1 MKDVL
6 LTSSVLIL
14 ALLVLRRLF
23 RRTIPRR
30 AQYAL
35 WALVLVRLLVP
46 VSLPAVEHNVL
57 TAAAPVRETISSTL
71 ETQALYIPMEREPL
85 EEHPTAPDLS
95 PERAMPPAASSV
107 WVVGDDETAVRY
119 RRLDAPAFL
128 LQGLWLSGAAVMT
141 ALFLAANLRFWKM
154 LRRRRTPCPV
164 EGCRYPVYLVAEG
177 LPSPCLFGFPRPAI
191 YLTPAACASPER
203 LRHVIAHETTHARHL
218 DPLWSLLRCVCLAV
232 YWFNPLVWAAAA
244 ASKADCE
251 LACDEGAL
259 RRLGEAER
267 IPYGQT
273 LLTLIPVQRG
283 PGSPLLSAT
292 TMTAGKRQLR
302 DRITRIA
309 GNPQTAAVA
318 LFAAVALAA
327 LVCMATFTGPKA
339 PGDLSGFTRDTSVS
353 LAEAEPWTAEA
364 VPVMDMD
371 AGDVSWVLDR
381 TTLADGTVVGYGYL
395 EDRSV
400 AYWYADS
407 AEAET
412 LHRFLLC
419 PPTDFGGY
427 AVKPV
432 FDLLGRDG
440 FRAAYEAGEDLEP
453 YAGEGGVYEAWR
465 YYYFDGGRLYLL
477 ATAPGTVTEN
487 PWPGTL
493 LACTG
498 VEPGVLLYFQRG
510 GNLYRAE
517 LTALTAAAYPG
528 WKSIGM
534 AWDDGARL
542 LCATGYRSGDYAM
555 CRRYGALDGAE
566 LVFYRDA
573 RPLDDHVLGTTEV
586 PDDVLDAARRLV
598 ARRYED
604 AAASQDWF
612 NAYDDW
618 RIEHLEEAYTYS
630 PADGSDFWGRE
641 IEVYQLNYEFH
652 TSAPLADVP
661 LAGGMYVTED
671 GWVCPTYPDCTYLL
685 FQVENGKR
693 TFLYAVMENDCSP
706 GTPLFTEDMERT
718 FLENGELTV
727 AGMTPESLWTLFRQ
741 EPAAAIS
748 RLSSCYDDERDL
760 GCRALS
766 WEAAA
771 LDDAGRSSLF
781 QFLNGLGLTGRDA
794 QTLDLLRYH
803 AGDLSYDTLPQE
815 VLGLYTEVAAAYAW
829 GRRAAAPYLYFIS
842 EEHRDLELNSGADVP
857 QYLQLEYGRWI
868 NPGLYAVVVR
878 VTDADGRLKRTPH
891 NYCFAALI
899 DGRWQWVG
907 NVDYLPAELRQGLD
921 AARYDYF
928 DPSFLG
934 TLADTHAELTAP
946 EQPPTESE
954 LHRAILASR
963 RRATGHTFD
972 FYAEAHRVLDEKT
985 AGDTYTAYLMVHYA
999 AYTLSNGVWTADVD
1013 GQFPAA
1019 ATFTAR
1025 DGKWALSEYW
1035 EPRGGGQYGPDI
1047 QANFTETAADALFS
1061 DGAGGWW
1068 DGLAAQCRDAA
1079 DRHFSEIVPHTVAS
1093 LSPVYAVPGDK
1104 GRFPVL
1110 QFDSYG
1116 AAHAYVLGQLDR
1128 TIGVEESVSME
1139 DGTTVFRGAEA
1150 HSLAPVLY
1158 LVDPSGTAARLPAP
1172 KTASSIARNL
1182 RVDGYTFTYQ
1192 YSLADYDDRAC
1203 FAVEPRSGT
1212 YSVTDVSPW
1221 TRTKALP
1228 LPQNPPSYE
1237 ETLAQLTASHTIVQQ
1252 WEGEEALVVEA
1263 AEQGAPHADSSLYLV
1278 LKTGGILNL
1287 PDPPRVGMWETA
1299 ELSDITFS
1307 EGRVVYLA
1315 SFDHRAGTFLGGPEE
1330 DVYHEAGTYTY
1341 DVNWKDG
1348 VLTESFLAN

>member
-14 ALLVLRRLF
+14 ALLALRRLF
-23 RRTIPRR
+23 RRAIPRR

-71 ETQALYIPMEREPL
+71 ETQALYIPVEREPL

-309 GNPQTAAVA
+309 GNPQTAAAA

-353 LAEAEPWTAEA
+353 LTGAEAWTAEA

-381 TTLADGTVVGYGYL
+381 TALADGTVVGYGYL
-395 EDRSV
+395 ADRSV
-400 AYWYADS
+400 AYWYADGP
-407 AEAET
+407 EAET

-419 PPTDFGGY
+419 RPTAYRYGY
-427 AVKPV
+427 AVEPFSGV
-432 FDLLGRDG
+432 LGRDG

-453 YAGEGGVYEAWR
+453 YAGEGGVYDAWR

-477 ATAPGTVTEN
+477 ASAPGSVVEN
-487 PWPGTL
+487 PWPDTL
-493 LACTG
+493 LASASGQAGT
-498 VEPGVLLYFQRG
+498 LLYFQRG
-510 GNLYRAE
+510 GGLYRAE

-528 WKSIGM
+528 WDSLDM
-534 AWDDGARL
+534 AWDNAAGL

-555 CRRYGALDGAE
+555 CRRYGALDGTE

-573 RPLDDHVLGTTEV
+573 RPLADHVLGTAKV
-586 PDDVLDAARRLV
+586 KSDVLDIARELV
-598 ARRYED
+598 SQRYEE
-604 AAASQDWF
+604 AANDPGTL
-612 NAYDDW
+612 NVYDDW
-618 RIEHLEEAYTYS
+618 RIEHLEKAYTYS
-630 PADGSDFWGRE
+630 PADGTDFWGRE

-652 TSAPLADVP
+652 TPRPLGEVV
-661 LAGGMYVTED
+661 LAGGMYVTEE
-671 GWVCPTYPDCTYLL
+671 GWVMPGYPDCTYLL
-685 FQVENGKR
+685 FQVEDGQR
-693 TFLYAVMENDCSP
+693 TFLYAVMENDCAP
-706 GTPLFTEDMERT
+706 GDRLFTEDMERT
-718 FLENGELTV
+718 FLETGGLTA
-727 AGMTPESLWTLFRQ
+727 AGMGQEDLWALLQRDPDT
-741 EPAAAIS
+741 AIA
-748 RLSSCYDDERDL
+748 RLSACYDEERDL
-760 GCRALS
+760 GCRMLS
-766 WEAAA
+766 WAVGAHVEEDARRA
-771 LDDAGRSSLF
+771 LFS
-781 QFLNGLGLTGRDA
+781 GLGQRGYTGREA

-815 VLGLYTEVAAAYAW
+815 VLDLYKEVAAAYAR

-857 QYLQLEYGRWI
+857 QYLQIEYGRWI
-868 NPGLYAVVVR
+868 NPGLYAVVVN
-878 VTDADGRLKRTPH
+878 VTDDGGRSRSPH
-891 NYCFAALI
+891 TYCFAALI

-907 NVDYLPAELRQGLD
+907 DVDYVPAELRQGLD
-921 AARYDYF
+921 PARYDYA
-928 DPSFLG
+928 DPAYLG
-934 TLADTHAELTAP
+934 SLLDVGREPALP
-946 EQPPTESE
+946 EQPPTETQ
-954 LHRAILASR
+954 LHNAILTSR
-963 RRATGHTFD
+963 RQATAHTFD
-972 FYAEAHRVLDEKT
+972 FYTEAHIILDQRAEA
-985 AGDTYTAYLMVHYA
+985 DTYTFDLMVHYA
-999 AYTLSNGVWTADVD
+999 AYTLQDGTWTADTD
-1013 GQFPAA
+1013 GQFPAS

-1025 DGKWALSEYW
+1025 DGDWVLTEYW
-1035 EPRGGGQYGPDI
+1035 EPAGGGAYAPGIREHFSPQ
-1047 QANFTETAADALFS
+1047 AADVLLS
-1061 DGAGGWW
+1061 DGVGDWW
-1068 DGLAAQCRDAA
+1068 DDLAAQCRAEA
-1079 DRHFSEIVPHTVAS
+1079 DRYFAKTVPPADQA
-1093 LSPVYAVPGDK
+1093 LSPVSAAPGDG
-1104 GRFPVL
+1104 GRL
-1110 QFDSYG
+1110 ATRRFDSFDDALAYVRRQSMADLGAESVLSLPGG
-1116 AAHAYVLGQLDR
+1116 AAVLRG
-1128 TIGVEESVSME
+1128 TEPGSPGSVLYLAAP
-1139 DGTTVFRGAEA
+1139 DGTT
-1150 HSLAPVLY
+1150 
-1158 LVDPSGTAARLPAP
+1158 ARLPAP
-1172 KTASSIARNL
+1172 ETASSVPGKL
-1182 RVDGYTFTYQ
+1182 RADGDTLTYQ
-1192 YSLADYDDRAC
+1192 YSLEDYDRRAC
-1203 FAVEPRSGT
+1203 FTVDPRNWT

-1221 TRTKALP
+1221 ERTSPLALTS
-1228 LPQNPPSYE
+1228 LSYE
-1237 ETLAQLTASHTIVQQ
+1237 A
-1252 WEGEEALVVEA
+1252 ALDRIAGLGTVTRRWDGGEA
-1263 AEQGAPHADSSLYLV
+1263 ALLEVTETGAPHASTALYLV
-1278 LKTGGILNL
+1278 LKSGGMALV
-1287 PDPPRVGMWETA
+1287 PSPPRVGEWTCA
-1299 ELSDITFS
+1299 SPGDVSFR

-1315 SFDHRAGTFLGGPEE
+1315 AFDGRDGTALGSPQET
-1330 DVYHEAGTYTY
+1330 VYHEAGTYSY
-1341 DVNWKDG
+1341 DVNWASG
-1348 VLTESFLAN
+1348 TVTESFIAS